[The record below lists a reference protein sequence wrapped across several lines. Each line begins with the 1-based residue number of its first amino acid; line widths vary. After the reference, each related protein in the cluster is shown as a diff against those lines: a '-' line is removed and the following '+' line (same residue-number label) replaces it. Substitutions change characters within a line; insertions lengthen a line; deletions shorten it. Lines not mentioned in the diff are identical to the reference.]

1 MREKN
6 FTFKQYKRLLTIAG
20 SDCSGGA
27 GIQADLKTFQN
38 FECYGMSILT
48 ALTAQNTLGVRSIYE
63 IPPEFITEQFH
74 SIFNDI
80 GTDAIKIGML
90 FSEEIIES
98 VAKCLKKYKCL
109 NVILDPVMLSK
120 NNYELISPKA
130 IESMKKNLFPIVN
143 IITPNIP
150 EAEYLL
156 GYSISTKNDMEKA
169 GEDLLSF
176 GMQAVIIK
184 GGHFSS
190 EFYSSDCLV
199 MKEKNVIKKVWLE
212 TERIKSQNTHGT
224 GCTFSA
230 ALAVQLANEANIEKA
245 FIFAKEYIFQC
256 IKKGAL
262 FQIGNGIGPVCHF

>member
-1 MREKN
+1 MQEKN
-6 FTFKQYKRLLTIAG
+6 FAFKEYKRLLTIAG

-27 GIQADLKTFQN
+27 GIQADLKTFQH

-48 ALTAQNTLGVRSIYE
+48 ALTAQNTLGVTSIHE
-63 IPPEFITEQFH
+63 IPSEFIAEQFH
-74 SIFNDI
+74 SILNDI

-90 FSEEIIES
+90 FSADIIDC
-98 VAKCLKKYKCL
+98 VVKCLKKYNCS
-109 NVILDPVMLSK
+109 NIILDPVMLSK
-120 NNYELISPKA
+120 NNYELISPEA
-130 IESMKKNLFPIVN
+130 ISALKKNLLPQVN

-169 GEDLLSF
+169 GEDLLNY

-190 EFYSSDCLV
+190 QVFSADCLV
-199 MKEKNVIKKVWLE
+199 MQEKNRIKKVWLE

-230 ALAVQLANEANIEKA
+230 ALAVHLAKEENIEKA
-245 FIFAKEYIFQC
+245 FYLAKEYIFQC
-256 IKKGAL
+256 IQKGSMYK
-262 FQIGNGIGPVCHF
+262 IGKGIGPVCHF